1 MLDDTNHPALVQ
13 QLKLYLDTPAY
24 GIQIDANMNRSSD
37 KKLID
42 CRDRLTYWPISI
54 KEKIQWFAFHS
65 IVEHTACIIET
76 DVSLIP

>member
-1 MLDDTNHPALVQ
+1 MLNYFNHPALVQ
-13 QLKLYLDTPAY
+13 ERKLNIDTPAY
-24 GIQIDANMNRSSD
+24 EKQINANMNRPSD